1 MIEFQEI
8 NEKFKT
14 FQKIGAYILTSLNY
28 FFTPMSK
35 IWKKVLLLDPVP
47 LFVSENPDSIRYA
60 HGIRIFTNSGWNINP
75 YNTPR

>member
-28 FFTPMSK
+28 FFTSNNDLWQNLEVGAYIRPSTF
-35 IWKKVLLLDPVP
+35 IL
-47 LFVSENPDSIRYA
+47 NPRPEQA
-60 HGIRIFTNSGWNINP
+60 NK
-75 YNTPR
+75 